1 MMFEYTI
8 AIVDSDD
15 FHINM
20 LRRNLTVYMKKYGIR
35 FEKSIYKDADEFLE
49 ALCASTLSLAMIS
62 IDCPEGAVS
71 NRLYDMKL
79 STPVIFTSAD
89 SQHAYDA
96 YKNAASGFLL
106 KPVLFSDLE
115 ELLNQLLPVLYLQM
129 QVPNNSNS
137 LLIKR
142 DGQPFFVLTKD
153 IIYLEKYR
161 NLLNI
166 YTTTFCYHS
175 YHTIKQLKRELNP
188 KQFIQIHQG
197 CLVNWDYVRA
207 IRDHLVVLDH
217 CQLYISNSHYK
228 SVLFHAQMHPLEQR
242 ITSHSPT
249 GAFVSRISDMPS
261 DRHLYDSSHTP
272 SESFYCESKAANAS
286 AAHKEPPHHTALPA
300 PSQNTRRPSY

>member
-1 MMFEYTI
+1 MFEYTI

-20 LRRNLTVYMKKYGIR
+20 LRRNLTVYMKKYGIL
-35 FEKSIYKDADEFLE
+35 FELKIYKDADEFLE
-49 ALCASTLSLAMIS
+49 ALSASTLSLAIIS
-62 IDCPEGAVS
+62 IDCPEGTVS
-71 NRLYDMKL
+71 KQLYDMKL
-79 STPVIFTSAD
+79 STPIIFASAD

-96 YKNAASGFLL
+96 CKNAASGFLL

-142 DGQPFFVLTKD
+142 DGQPFYVLTKD
-153 IIYLEKYR
+153 IMYLEKYR

-175 YHTIKQLKRELNP
+175 YHTIKQVKQELNP

-197 CLVNWDYVRA
+197 CLVNWNYVRA
-207 IRDHLVVLDH
+207 IRDHLIIMDH
-217 CQLYISNSHYK
+217 CQLYISNSQYK

-242 ITSHSPT
+242 ITSHYPS
-249 GAFVSRISDMPS
+249 AASASKISDTPS
-261 DRHLYDSSHTP
+261 GYHLCDSSHKP
-272 SESFYCESKAANAS
+272 SEWSYCESTTANAS
-286 AAHKEPPHHTALPA
+286 PAHKESLRHTALPA
-300 PSQNTRRPSY
+300 PLQNTMPPSY